1 MKTLLTLILCT
12 FLVQGCATG
21 YQKNGMSG
29 GYTETR
35 LGENIFMV
43 TFRGNGFTSSEKA
56 SDFALLR
63 SAELALENGYSYFE
77 IVDANSHIS
86 TSSYTTPTTSTTTA
100 NAYGYGNY
108 AYGTARTTTY
118 GGQTYNISKPS
129 SLKPSSIFLSRTS
142 LTKLTSSILLN
153 RNGSPIIFT
162 SGYLS

>member
-1 MKTLLTLILCT
+1 MKTLLFLLSFT

-21 YQKNGMSG
+21 YQKSGMAG

-43 TFRGNGFTSSEKA
+43 NFRGNGFTSSEKA

-77 IVDANSHIS
+77 IVDANSHTS
-86 TSSYTTPTTSTTTA
+86 SSSYTTPTTSTTTA
-100 NAYGYGNY
+100 NVYGYGNY

-118 GGQTYNISKPS
+118 GGQTYNVSKPS
-129 SLKPSSIFLSRTS
+129 SSRTIVCYKEKPDEFFTFS
-142 LTKLTSSILLN
+142 AEFIYKELSTKYRLTN
-153 RNGSPIIFT
+153 R
-162 SGYLS
+162 